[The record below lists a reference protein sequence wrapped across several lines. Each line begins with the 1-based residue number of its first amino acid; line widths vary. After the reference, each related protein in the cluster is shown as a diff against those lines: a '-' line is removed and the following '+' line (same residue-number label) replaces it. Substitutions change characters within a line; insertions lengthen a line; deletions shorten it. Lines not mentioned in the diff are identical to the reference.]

1 MESQDLSLPLALSP
15 SGCKRSAQM
24 NCYSKLNSE
33 SGDPDFKTNR
43 NKEKEEYSLGFG
55 AATNNDCL
63 LFADSPAGEAGQ
75 SSG

>member
-1 MESQDLSLPLALSP
+1 
-15 SGCKRSAQM
+15 M

-33 SGDPDFKTNR
+33 SGDPDFQTNR
-43 NKEKEEYSLGFG
+43 NKEKEGYSLGFG

-63 LFADSPAGEAGQ
+63 LFADSPAGEAGP